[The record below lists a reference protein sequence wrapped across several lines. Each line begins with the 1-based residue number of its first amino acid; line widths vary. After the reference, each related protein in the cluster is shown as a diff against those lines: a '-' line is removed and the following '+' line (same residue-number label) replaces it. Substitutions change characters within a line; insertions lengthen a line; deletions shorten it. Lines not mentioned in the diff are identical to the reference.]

1 MQTTLFRRAWRPL
14 ACSTAL
20 ALLAACAE
28 PFDPDLR
35 DMGNGFDTSA
45 AALNPP
51 PRPRPDDRGVISY
64 PNYQVAVAREGD
76 TIVSLASRL
85 GLEPGTL
92 ARYNGVSADTSL
104 RGGEVIA
111 LPSRVAEP
119 SPATGAQI
127 TGPITPSNPPVS
139 SSSTGSGR
147 IDVSTLAGAAID
159 RATPQS
165 TPTSP
170 AAAPQTPAASAT
182 ASSLPSAPRAL
193 PSGQEPVRHQ
203 VGRGETAYSVA
214 RLYNVPV
221 RSLAEWN
228 GLGSDLAVREGQFL
242 LIPPGGTAQAA
253 PAPAAQPAPVA
264 APVTPPGAGSPTPTP
279 LSATAPLP
287 EERPAPVASAPAA
300 TPSAA
305 ANTPTAAPTPA
316 PAPTPQP
323 VAEQSQPKASAMA
336 MPAQGSIIRAYAKGR
351 NDGIDIGAPAGSAV
365 KAAAAG
371 TVAAITTNT
380 EGIQIVVIRHPD
392 ELLTVY
398 THVVDLAVERGAS
411 VSKGQTI
418 GKVKAGSPSLLHFEV
433 RKGMESQDPTNYLP

>member
-1 MQTTLFRRAWRPL
+1 MQNTSLRRAWRL
-14 ACSTAL
+14 LSCTTAL

-45 AALNPP
+45 AALNPA

-76 TIVSLASRL
+76 TVVTLANRL
-85 GLEPGTL
+85 GLEAGAL
-92 ARYNGVSADTSL
+92 ARYNGVSADASL

-119 SPATGAQI
+119 SPATGASV
-127 TGPITPSNPPVS
+127 TGPITPSNTGTPPVS
-139 SSSTGSGR
+139 TGR
-147 IDVSTLAGAAID
+147 IDVTTLAGAAID
-159 RATPQS
+159 RAAPQTQTQS
-165 TPTSP
+165 QPSFP
-170 AAAPQTPAASAT
+170 PQTPAASSA
-182 ASSLPSAPRAL
+182 ASSASVATPRAL
-193 PSGQEPVRHQ
+193 PSGEEPVRHQ
-203 VGRGETAYSVA
+203 VGRGETAYSIA

-242 LIPPGGTAQAA
+242 LIPPAGAA
-253 PAPAAQPAPVA
+253 PAAPATPTPTA
-264 APVTPPGAGSPTPTP
+264 VTPPGAGSPTPTP
-279 LSATAPLP
+279 
-287 EERPAPVASAPAA
+287 
-300 TPSAA
+300 PSAA
-305 ANTPTAAPTPA
+305 APLPQEEPPAAAPAPAAPA
-316 PAPTPQP
+316 PAPEPQP
-323 VAEQSQPKASAMA
+323 VAEQAQPKASAMA

-398 THVVDLAVERGAS
+398 THVVDLTVERGAS
-411 VSKGQTI
+411 VTKGQTI

-433 RKGMESQDPTNYLP
+433 RKGMESQDPTDYLP

>member
-1 MQTTLFRRAWRPL
+1 MQNTSLRRAWRL
-14 ACSTAL
+14 LSCTTAL

-45 AALNPP
+45 AALNPA

-76 TIVSLASRL
+76 TVVTLASRL
-85 GLEPGTL
+85 GLEAGAL
-92 ARYNGVSADTSL
+92 ARYNGVSADASL

-119 SPATGAQI
+119 SPATGASV
-127 TGPITPSNPPVS
+127 TGPITPSNTGTPPVS
-139 SSSTGSGR
+139 TGR
-147 IDVSTLAGAAID
+147 IDVTTLAGAAID
-159 RATPQS
+159 RAAPQTQS
-165 TPTSP
+165 QPSFP
-170 AAAPQTPAASAT
+170 PQTPAASSA
-182 ASSLPSAPRAL
+182 ASSASVATPRAL
-193 PSGQEPVRHQ
+193 PSGEEPVRHQ
-203 VGRGETAYSVA
+203 VGRGETAYSIA
-214 RLYNVPV
+214 RLSNVPV
-221 RSLAEWN
+221 RSLAEWT

-242 LIPPGGTAQAA
+242 LIPPAGAA
-253 PAPAAQPAPVA
+253 PAAPATPTPTA
-264 APVTPPGAGSPTPTP
+264 VTPPGAGSPTPTP
-279 LSATAPLP
+279 
-287 EERPAPVASAPAA
+287 
-300 TPSAA
+300 PSAA
-305 ANTPTAAPTPA
+305 APLPQEEPPAAAPAPAAPA
-316 PAPTPQP
+316 PAPEPQP
-323 VAEQSQPKASAMA
+323 VAEQAQPKASAMA

-398 THVVDLAVERGAS
+398 THVVDLTVERGAS
-411 VSKGQTI
+411 VTKGQTI

>member
-1 MQTTLFRRAWRPL
+1 MQNTPLRRAWRL
-14 ACSTAL
+14 LSCSTAL

-45 AALNPP
+45 AALNPA
-51 PRPRPDDRGVISY
+51 PRPRADDRGVISY

-76 TIVSLASRL
+76 TVVSLASRL
-85 GLEPGTL
+85 GLEAGAV
-92 ARYNGVSADTSL
+92 ARYNGVSPDAAL

-111 LPSRVAEP
+111 LPNRVSEP
-119 SPATGAQI
+119 SPATGAAT
-127 TGPITPSNPPVS
+127 TGPITPSNPGTP
-139 SSSTGSGR
+139 STAPGR
-147 IDVSTLAGAAID
+147 IDVTTLAGAAID
-159 RATPQS
+159 RAAPQS
-165 TPTSP
+165 G
-170 AAAPQTPAASAT
+170 TPAPRTPAISNT
-182 ASSLPSAPRAL
+182 ASSVTSTPPRSQ

-203 VGRGETAYSVA
+203 VSRGETAYSIS

-228 GLGSDLAVREGQFL
+228 GLGSNLAVREGQFL
-242 LIPPGGTAQAA
+242 LIPPAGAA
-253 PAPAAQPAPVA
+253 PASAPAPV
-264 APVTPPGAGSPTPTP
+264 TQPGAGSPTPTP
-279 LSATAPLP
+279 PSAAAPLP
-287 EERPAPVASAPAA
+287 EVNEPPVASAPEPAA
-300 TPSAA
+300 E
-305 ANTPTAAPTPA
+305 PA
-316 PAPTPQP
+316 PAPAPQP
-323 VAEQSQPKASAMA
+323 VAEQAKPKDAAMA
-336 MPAQGSIIRAYAKGR
+336 MPAQGRIIRAYAKGR

-380 EGIQIVVIRHPD
+380 EGIQILVIRHPD

-398 THVVDLAVERGAS
+398 THVVDLTVERGAS

>member
-1 MQTTLFRRAWRPL
+1 MQHISLGTAWRL
-14 ACSTAL
+14 LSCTTAL

-45 AALNPP
+45 AALNPA

-76 TIVSLASRL
+76 SVVTLASRL
-85 GLEPGTL
+85 GLEPGAL
-92 ARYNGVSADTSL
+92 ARYNGIAADASL

-119 SPATGAQI
+119 SPATGAAK
-127 TGPITPSNPPVS
+127 TGPITPANPGTPPVS
-139 SSSTGSGR
+139 TGR
-147 IDVSTLAGAAID
+147 IDVTTLAGAAID
-159 RATPQS
+159 RAAPQAQ
-165 TPTSP
+165 P
-170 AAAPQTPAASAT
+170 AFPPQAPQTPAASSSAAST
-182 ASSLPSAPRAL
+182 AVAPPRAQ
-193 PSGQEPVRHQ
+193 PTGQEPVRHQ

-242 LIPPGGTAQAA
+242 LIPPAGA
-253 PAPAAQPAPVA
+253 APAAQAT
-264 APVTPPGAGSPTPTP
+264 PVTQPGAGSPTPTP
-279 LSATAPLP
+279 
-287 EERPAPVASAPAA
+287 
-300 TPSAA
+300 PSAA
-305 ANTPTAAPTPA
+305 APLPQEEAPPAAAPATASASAPAPTPA
-316 PAPTPQP
+316 PAPQP
-323 VAEQSQPKASAMA
+323 VAEQAAPKASAMA

-398 THVVDLAVERGAS
+398 THIVDLTVERGAS

-418 GKVKAGSPSLLHFEV
+418 GKVKSGSPSLLHFEV
-433 RKGMESQDPTNYLP
+433 RKGMESQDPTQYLP

>member
-1 MQTTLFRRAWRPL
+1 MQNTSLRRAWRL
-14 ACSTAL
+14 LSCTTAL

-45 AALNPP
+45 AALNPA

-76 TIVSLASRL
+76 TVVTLASRL
-85 GLEPGTL
+85 GLEAGAL
-92 ARYNGVSADTSL
+92 ARYNGVSADASL

-119 SPATGAQI
+119 SPATGASV
-127 TGPITPSNPPVS
+127 TGPITPSNTGTPPVS
-139 SSSTGSGR
+139 TGR
-147 IDVSTLAGAAID
+147 IDVTTLAGAAID
-159 RATPQS
+159 RAAPQTQPTFPPQ
-165 TPTSP
+165 TPTSSS
-170 AAAPQTPAASAT
+170 AASSTPVAPPRT
-182 ASSLPSAPRAL
+182 LSS
-193 PSGQEPVRHQ
+193 GEEPVRHQ
-203 VGRGETAYSVA
+203 VGRGETAYSIA

-242 LIPPGGTAQAA
+242 LIPPAGAA
-253 PAPAAQPAPVA
+253 PAAAATPAPTA
-264 APVTPPGAGSPTPTP
+264 VTPPGAGSPTP
-279 LSATAPLP
+279 AP
-287 EERPAPVASAPAA
+287 
-300 TPSAA
+300 PSAA
-305 ANTPTAAPTPA
+305 APLPQEELPAAAPA
-316 PAPTPQP
+316 PAAPASEPQP
-323 VAEQSQPKASAMA
+323 VAEQAQPKPSAMA
-336 MPAQGSIIRAYAKGR
+336 MPAQGSIIRAYARGR
-351 NDGIDIGAPAGSAV
+351 NDGIDIGAPAGSPV

-398 THVVDLAVERGAS
+398 THVVDLMVERGAS
-411 VSKGQTI
+411 VTKGQTI
-418 GKVKAGSPSLLHFEV
+418 GKVKAGAPSLLHFEV

>member
-1 MQTTLFRRAWRPL
+1 MQNTSLRRAWRL
-14 ACSTAL
+14 LSCSTAL
-20 ALLAACAE
+20 ALVAACAE

-45 AALNPP
+45 AALNPA

-64 PNYQVAVAREGD
+64 PNYQIAVAREGD
-76 TIVSLASRL
+76 TVVSLASRL
-85 GLEPGTL
+85 GLEAGAI
-92 ARYNGVSADTSL
+92 ARYNGISPDSAL
-104 RGGEVIA
+104 RSGEVIA

-119 SPATGAQI
+119 SPATGAQT
-127 TGPITPSNPPVS
+127 TGPITPSNPPAS
-139 SSSTGSGR
+139 AGR
-147 IDVSTLAGAAID
+147 IDVTTLAGAAID
-159 RATPQS
+159 RAAPQTRPS
-165 TPTSP
+165 AQTSP

-182 ASSLPSAPRAL
+182 ASSLPSAARSL

-228 GLGSDLAVREGQFL
+228 GLGPDLAVREGQFL

-253 PAPAAQPAPVA
+253 PSAPAAVTAP
-264 APVTPPGAGSPTPTP
+264 GSGSPTPTP
-279 LSATAPLP
+279 PSAAAPLP
-287 EERPAPVASAPAA
+287 EERPAPVAQAPA
-300 TPSAA
+300 PQESQAA
-305 ANTPTAAPTPA
+305 APAPEPA
-316 PAPTPQP
+316 PAPQP
-323 VAEQSQPKASAMA
+323 VAEQAAPKASAMA

-398 THVVDLAVERGAS
+398 THVVDLTVERGAS

-418 GKVKAGSPSLLHFEV
+418 GKVKAGDPSLLHFEV

>member
-1 MQTTLFRRAWRPL
+1 MQNTSLRRAWRL
-14 ACSTAL
+14 LSCSTAL

-45 AALNPP
+45 AALNPA
-51 PRPRPDDRGVISY
+51 PRPQPDDRGVISY

-76 TIVSLASRL
+76 SVVTLANRL
-85 GLEPGTL
+85 GLEPAAL
-92 ARYNGVSADTSL
+92 ARYNGIAANAGL

-119 SPATGAQI
+119 SPATGATV
-127 TGPITPSNPPVS
+127 TGPITPSNTGTPPVS
-139 SSSTGSGR
+139 TGR
-147 IDVSTLAGAAID
+147 IDVTTLAGAAID
-159 RATPQS
+159 RAAPQAQPSFPTPA
-165 TPTSP
+165 P
-170 AAAPQTPAASAT
+170 APQTPAASAT
-182 ASSLPSAPRAL
+182 ASSTPAVRPVQ
-193 PSGQEPVRHQ
+193 PTGQEPVRHQ
-203 VGRGETAYSVA
+203 VGRGETAYSIA

-242 LIPPGGTAQAA
+242 LIPPAAAATASAA
-253 PAPAAQPAPVA
+253 PAPAAPAPAPV
-264 APVTPPGAGSPTPTP
+264 TQPGQGSPTPTP
-279 LSATAPLP
+279 PSASAPLP
-287 EERPAPVASAPAA
+287 EERPAPVAAA
-300 TPSAA
+300 TPSA
-305 ANTPTAAPTPA
+305 PQTPA

-323 VAEQSQPKASAMA
+323 VAEQSAPKPSAMA

-398 THVVDLAVERGAS
+398 THVVDLTVERGAS